1 MWIGQGQGISILQKE
16 VQATKEWLRVGE
28 MVLPRKNIPIGYPI
42 PNISAEN
49 IMQVVLTRLNRLYLC
64 I

>member
-28 MVLPRKNIPIGYPI
+28 MVLPRKSIPIGYPT